1 MPINDLYEKGVEP
14 DKIQIPLARSTIGEE
29 EVKAVADVIAS
40 GWLIFGKNVKVFE
53 DEFARL
59 IGVKHAIAVNS
70 GSSGLLVSLQ
80 ALGVGRD
87 DEVIVPDMSFISTGT
102 AGMYL
107 GARPVFV
114 DINLKDYCI
123 DVEKIEEKI
132 TDKTRVLLPVHYWG
146 HTAEMDRILALAANY
161 NLKVLEDSAEAH
173 LATYRGERFAGTMGD
188 LAIFSFTPSK
198 PMTTGEGGMIT
209 TNDDDLA
216 DRCRKII
223 NFGDYDKFDNRI
235 LGFNFRMQDMN
246 GALGRVQLKRLPQ
259 SIDIRRKT
267 GRFYTESLS
276 DVGGVICPVPRTET
290 DSNYQIYPLRI
301 DLDILS
307 CTKETFMRDM
317 LEEGIHCRTYYP
329 AFHRQRVFKELND
342 QGSYPNAELFERS
355 TFVLPIY
362 PELSETDKEHI
373 VKSVKK
379 IAERYQG

>member
-1 MPINDLYEKGVEP
+1 MPINELYEKAVEP
-14 DKIQIPLARSTIGEE
+14 DKVQIPLAKSTIKEE

-40 GWLIFGKNVKVFE
+40 GWLIFGRNVKVFE
-53 DEFARL
+53 EEFAHL
-59 IGVKHAIAVNS
+59 LGVKHAIAVNS

-80 ALGVGRD
+80 ALGVYHN

-102 AGMYL
+102 ACMYL

-114 DINLKDYCI
+114 DINLDDYCI

-132 TDKTRVLLPVHYWG
+132 TEKTRVLLPVHYWG
-146 HTAEMDRILALAANY
+146 HTAEMDKILELAAKH
-161 NLKVLEDSAEAH
+161 NLKVLEDAAEAH
-173 LATYRGERFAGTMGD
+173 LSTYKGKRYAGTMGN

-209 TNDDDLA
+209 TNDDELA
-216 DRCRKII
+216 DRCRRII

-246 GALGRVQLKRLPQ
+246 GALGRVQLKRLPH
-259 SIDIRRKT
+259 SIDIRRKN
-267 GRFYTESLS
+267 GLYYTESLS
-276 DVGGVICPVPRTET
+276 GVDGVILPVPRTAT
-290 DSNYQIYPLRI
+290 DSNYQIYPLRL
-301 DLDILS
+301 DLDVLCCS
-307 CTKETFMRDM
+307 KEEFMRDM

-329 AFHRQRVFKELND
+329 AFHRQGVFKELKD
-342 QGSYPNAELFERS
+342 RGSYPNAELFEKS

-362 PELSETDKEHI
+362 PELSEAEKEHI

-379 IAERYQG
+379 ISKKYLG

>member
-1 MPINDLYEKGVEP
+1 MPINDLYEKAVEP
-14 DKIQIPLARSTIGEE
+14 DKIQIPLAKSTIKEE
-29 EVKAVADVIAS
+29 EVKAVADVIES
-40 GWLIFGKNVKVFE
+40 GWLIFGRNVKVFE
-53 DEFARL
+53 DDFARL
-59 IGVKHAIAVNS
+59 IGVKHAVAVNS

-80 ALGVGRD
+80 AIGVCHD

-102 AGMYL
+102 ACMYL

-114 DINLKDYCI
+114 DINLNDYCI
-123 DVEKIEEKI
+123 DVEKIEERI
-132 TDKTRVLLPVHYWG
+132 TEKTRVLLPVHYWG
-146 HTAEMDRILALAANY
+146 HTAEMDKILELAAKY

-173 LATYRGERFAGTMGD
+173 LSTYKGKRVAGAMGD

-209 TNDDDLA
+209 TNDDELA

-259 SIDIRRKT
+259 SIDIRRKN
-267 GRFYTESLS
+267 GLYYTESLS
-276 DVGGVICPVPRTET
+276 GVNGVICPVPRTET

-301 DLDILS
+301 DLDVLCCS
-307 CTKETFMRDM
+307 KEEFMREM

-329 AFHRQRVFKELND
+329 AFHRQEVFKELND
-342 QGSYPNAELFERS
+342 RGSYPNAELFERS

-362 PELSETDKEHI
+362 PELSGAEKEHI

-379 IAERYQG
+379 IAERYLR